1 MTVKFTPSFFS
12 FSTFGIFV
20 FLVSFGQSAAG
31 QELQLKSVSTLKFLN
46 SFVLPHD
53 LQYKNTTVGGL
64 SGIDWDPASDNYYLI
79 CDDRSHRNPARF
91 YTAKIKVSA
100 KGIDTVILKKTD
112 VLRQK
117 DGSSYPEKAATGS
130 RTSDPESMR
139 YNPLN
144 RSLLWT
150 SEGER
155 LTDSDTVLINPA
167 INIVSLKGQYL
178 DTIPLPENLKMQLSE
193 SGPRRNGVLE
203 ASTFA
208 DNFRSLYL
216 CTEEPLYQDGPRA
229 DLTRNKAFV
238 RVYKFDMQQKLNTA
252 QYAYELEPI
261 PFPVTKKDGSM
272 NNGVPDILYIGDNR
286 LLITE
291 RAFSAGRK
299 GANVKVFLADL
310 SMAENIIEN
319 SSLISTP
326 ALAPVNK
333 KVLLN
338 MDDLGIYIDNI
349 EGATIGPVLPN
360 GHQTII
366 FIADNNFKDYEQNQF
381 LIFEVIP

>member
-1 MTVKFTPSFFS
+1 MTVKFSPSFFA
-12 FSTFGIFV
+12 FSTISI
-20 FLVSFGQSAAG
+20 LVLLLAFKPPAAG
-31 QELQLKSVSTLKFLN
+31 QELQLKSVSQLKFLN

-53 LQYKNTTVGGL
+53 LQYKKTTVGGL
-64 SGIDWDPASDNYYLI
+64 SGIDWDPGSDTYYMI

-100 KGIDTVILKKTD
+100 KGIDTVILKKTV
-112 VLRQK
+112 VLRQQ
-117 DGSSYPEKAATGS
+117 DGSSYPEKAAMGS
-130 RTSDPESMR
+130 KTSDPESIR
-139 YNPLN
+139 YNALN
-144 RSLLWT
+144 KSLLWT

-155 LTDSDTVLINPA
+155 LTDSDRVLINPA
-167 INIVSLKGQYL
+167 INIVSLKGKYL
-178 DTIPLPENLKMQLSE
+178 DTIPLPENLKMHSNE

-203 ASTFA
+203 GSTFA
-208 DNFRSLYL
+208 DNFRNLYI

-229 DLTRNKAFV
+229 DLIRNKAFV

-261 PFPVTKKDGSM
+261 PFPVAKKDGSM
-272 NNGVPDILYIGDNR
+272 NNGVPDILYLGKNR

-299 GANVKVFLADL
+299 GANVKVFLADFNR
-310 SMAENIIEN
+310 AENIIGN
-319 SSLISTP
+319 PSLISKPST
-326 ALAPVNK
+326 APVSK
-333 KVLLN
+333 RLLLN

-349 EGATIGPVLPN
+349 EGATIGPLLPN
-360 GHQTII
+360 GHQTLM